1 MSCPK
6 EAVADKSV
14 YGLEE
19 RQVHGREPKK
29 SHLFQEDR
37 EPARSLQ
44 GKEDKRTWSHRPHK
58 FRILDLILTPAL
70 GLLFWSLCKNETPR
84 CYSVYQRE
92 EATWIAIQQL
102 EKNEELY
109 SISAMAS
116 ESVLRGDGL
125 RDIHFL
131 IFVKRNSWV
140 WKKKGCGQSRGV
152 SGPPLP
158 VLEET
163 EVHLQGTVKT
173 QKYPMRC
180 LSTGMLSLLFFS
192 FSFSACYLI
201 QNKTIDQT

>member
-6 EAVADKSV
+6 EAEADKSV

-19 RQVHGREPKK
+19 RQVHRRETKK

-37 EPARSLQ
+37 EPARGLQ
-44 GKEDKRTWSHRPHK
+44 GKEDKWSHWSHWPHK
-58 FRILDLILTPAL
+58 FRILDLTLTTAL

-84 CYSVYQRE
+84 CYSVSQRE

-102 EKNEELY
+102 EKKEEPY

-125 RDIHFL
+125 RDICFL
-131 IFVKRNSWV
+131 TFVKWNRWV
-140 WKKKGCGQSRGV
+140 WKKKGCEQSRRA

-158 VLEET
+158 VLEEM
-163 EVHLQGTVKT
+163 EVHLQGTAEQPVKT
-173 QKYPMRC
+173 WKV
-180 LSTGMLSLLFFS
+180 
-192 FSFSACYLI
+192 
-201 QNKTIDQT
+201 